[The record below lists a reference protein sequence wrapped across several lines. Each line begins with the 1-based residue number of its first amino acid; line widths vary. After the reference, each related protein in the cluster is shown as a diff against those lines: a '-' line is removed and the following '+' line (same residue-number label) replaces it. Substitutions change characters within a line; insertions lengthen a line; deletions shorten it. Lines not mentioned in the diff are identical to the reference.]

1 MLHSFFPF
9 LVNLIIGII
18 GIGIIVFL
26 HELGHFFAAK
36 IFQIDVETL
45 SFGMGPVLFSHHGKK
60 TVYQLSLFP
69 FGGYCRIKGSI
80 ELTKALK
87 EKAHRFN
94 HTEKGSFFGTTP
106 PVRFLIFLSG
116 PLASFI
122 IAVILFTIVYLI
134 PTQTI
139 SNPARIL
146 KISDYPTLYPSGIEQ
161 EEIVT
166 GDLIIEADDLEIE
179 DYEQFAEY
187 LKSNQGKSV
196 KVKLSRDGNIIIAGL
211 YPQLYEDHYSFGI
224 ANYQEPIIGRSNNE
238 KLKKGDLIISVNGNA
253 ISNTNDFY
261 HLAVENE
268 ILKLKVK
275 RNSEIKL
282 LEIKG
287 GVNFDFSWNSGYKKQ
302 DPLSLLSALRTGFD
316 KSINISKTTISAL
329 KSVIKPKTDNSEI
342 RNTITGP
349 MKAAQTIGM
358 ITMLGAKTGILTG
371 IRALLYLLAI
381 VSISL
386 FIANLLPI
394 PSFDGG
400 QMLINLYAMIIK
412 KDLSPRGF
420 VVLQISGIICT
431 IIILS
436 FMYGMDVLLLLKR

>member
-1 MLHSFFPF
+1 MLHRFFPF
-9 LVNLIIGII
+9 LVNLLIGII

-45 SFGMGPVLFSHHGKK
+45 SFGMGPVLFSHRGKN
-60 TVYQLSLFP
+60 TVYQISLFP

-87 EKAHRFN
+87 EKADKFY

-106 PVRFLIFLSG
+106 LIRFFIFLSG
-116 PLASFI
+116 PLASFL
-122 IAVILFTIVYLI
+122 IAVLLFTIVYLI

-139 SNPARIL
+139 SNPARVL
-146 KISDYPTLYPSGIEQ
+146 KISDYPGLYPTDINQ
-161 EEIVT
+161 EEIIT
-166 GDLIIEADDLEIE
+166 GDLIIEADDFIIE

-187 LKSNQGKSV
+187 LKNTQGESV
-196 KVKLSRDGNIIIAGL
+196 KVKLLRDGNIITADIHP
-211 YPQLYEDHYSFGI
+211 YLYEGHHSFGL
-224 ANYQEPIIGRSNNE
+224 ANFQEPVIGRSNNE
-238 KLKKGDLIISVNGNA
+238 KLKKGDLITYVNGNA

-261 HLAVENE
+261 SLAVENE
-268 ILKLKVK
+268 ILDLKVERK
-275 RNSEIKL
+275 GEIKSI
-282 LEIKG
+282 EIKG
-287 GVNFDFSWNSGYKKQ
+287 GVNFDFSWNSDYKKQ
-302 DPLSLLSALRTGFD
+302 DSLSLLSAVGTGFD
-316 KSINISKTTISAL
+316 KSINISKTTITAL
-329 KSVIKPKTDNSEI
+329 KSIIKPKSDNDEI
-342 RNTITGP
+342 KNTITGP

-358 ITMLGAKTGILTG
+358 ITMLGAKSGILTG

-394 PSFDGG
+394 PNFDGG
-400 QMLINLYAMIIK
+400 QMLINLYAIIIK
-412 KDLSPRGF
+412 KDLSPKGF
-420 VVLQISGIICT
+420 VILQISGIVCT

-436 FMYGMDVLLLLKR
+436 FMYGMDLLLLLKR